1 MKAVGGK
8 SYSLIVT
15 DRVMQSTILFFRH
28 GNKGGGVHTYYC
40 DRCVTVF
47 VVSTKKKNVAMTA
60 SAVCFSD
67 SAF

>member
-28 GNKGGGVHTYYC
+28 GNKGGGV
-40 DRCVTVF
+40 TVLLCLWF
-47 VVSTKKKNVAMTA
+47 PPKKNVAMTA